1 MAWHPFRNPG
11 LKVLAL
17 ALGAL
22 LWFTITGH
30 QIERRIS
37 VPVSYRNVPAP
48 LELTGEQTDRVTVHV
63 RGDDT
68 VVSTLTEGAV
78 RVTVDLKG
86 SQPGANIM
94 PLRTDTVAAPA
105 RVEVMQ
111 IEPGTLTVMLERAGQ
126 MIVPVSPTIEG
137 RPAAGYVAG
146 AITIEPDV
154 VTIAGPESR
163 LTGPIGVVTE
173 RVLLDG
179 RTSRVVQDVAVG
191 VNDPQLRVNS
201 PRTVRVT
208 VQIDPVRPA
217 AGPSP
222 KPQAPSSRRPSGP

>member
-17 ALGAL
+17 ALSAL

-30 QIERRIS
+30 QVERRIS
-37 VPVSYRNVPAP
+37 VPVSYRNVPVP
-48 LELTGEQTDRVTVHV
+48 LELTGEQMDRVTVHV

-78 RVTVDLKG
+78 HVTVDLQG
-86 SQPGANIM
+86 TQPGANIM

-126 MIVPVSPTIEG
+126 ITVPVRPLIEG
-137 RPAAGYVAG
+137 QPAPGYSTG
-146 AITIEPDV
+146 QITIEPAT

-163 LTGPIGVVTE
+163 LTGAIDVVTE
-173 RVLLDG
+173 RVRLDG
-179 RTSRVVQDVAVG
+179 RTARVVQDVAVG
-191 VNDPQLRVNS
+191 VNDPQLRVHS
-201 PRTVRVT
+201 PHTVRVT
-208 VQIDPVRPA
+208 VHIDPVRPA
-217 AGPSP
+217 AGMTPSSSP
-222 KPQAPSSRRPSGP
+222 KAGDR

>member
-1 MAWHPFRNPG
+1 
-11 LKVLAL
+11 
-17 ALGAL
+17 
-22 LWFTITGH
+22 
-30 QIERRIS
+30 
-37 VPVSYRNVPAP
+37 VSYRNVPAP
-48 LELTGEQTDRVTVHV
+48 LELTGNQTDRVTVHV

-68 VVSTLTEGAV
+68 VVSALTEGAV

-94 PLRTDTVAAPA
+94 PLRTDAVAAPA

-111 IEPGTLTVMLERAGQ
+111 IEPGTVTVMLERAGQ
-126 MIVPVSPTIEG
+126 MVVRVSPTIEG
-137 RPAAGYVAG
+137 QPAPGYVAG
-146 AITIEPDV
+146 AVTMEPDV

-191 VNDPQLRVNS
+191 VNDPQLRVS
-201 PRTVRVT
+201 TPRTVRVT
-208 VQIDPVRPA
+208 VQIDPVRPVTGA
-217 AGPSP
+217 RP
-222 KPQAPSSRRPSGP
+222 KAPAAPSRAGER

>member
-17 ALGAL
+17 ALGTL

-30 QIERRIS
+30 EIERRIS

-48 LELTGEQTDRVTVHV
+48 LELTGEQIDRVTVHV

-68 VVSTLTEGAV
+68 VVSALTEGSL
-78 RVTVDLKG
+78 RVTVDLEG

-94 PLRTDTVAAPA
+94 PLRTDTVVAPA

-111 IEPGTLTVMLERAGQ
+111 IEPGTVTVMLERAGQ
-126 MIVPVSPTIEG
+126 MTVPVWPTIEG
-137 RPAAGYVAG
+137 QPAPGYAAGR
-146 AITIEPDV
+146 ITIDPDV
-154 VTIAGPESR
+154 VMIAGPESR
-163 LTGPIGVVTE
+163 LTGTIGVVTE
-173 RVLLDG
+173 RVLLHG

-191 VNDPQLRVNS
+191 VNDPQLRVSS
-201 PRTVRVT
+201 PHTVRVT

-217 AGPSP
+217 ADAPP
-222 KPQAPSSRRPSGP
+222 APQPPSSTSGDR

>member
-17 ALGAL
+17 VLATL

-68 VVSTLTEGAV
+68 VVSTLTEGAL
-78 RVTVDLKG
+78 RVTVDLAG

-111 IEPGTLTVMLERAGQ
+111 IEPGTVTVMLEKAGQ
-126 MIVPVSPTIEG
+126 AAVPVWPTIEG
-137 RPAAGYVAG
+137 QPAPGYVAG

-163 LTGPIGVVTE
+163 LTGLLGVVTE
-173 RVLLDG
+173 RVRLDG

-191 VNDPQLRVNS
+191 VNDPQLRVSS
-201 PRTVRVT
+201 PHTVRVT

-217 AGPSP
+217 AGGGP
-222 KPQAPSSRRPSGP
+222 KPQPPSSRPGDR